1 MSGSKRPRRMAAI
14 KQNKDDSTDPY
25 IYTTAKITSTRAR
38 GQAQQQKI
46 EKQKRGPKP
55 GSTRGRQKQTPL
67 TTKLLPEANLIAALK
82 ADISSDETGGRRR
95 RAYTEMDDLLAD
107 DMKQKQNEQANSE

>member
-1 MSGSKRPRRMAAI
+1 MSQSSSCKIDMEEKLMSGSKRPRRMAAI

-25 IYTTAKITSTRAR
+25 IYTTAKITSRRAR

-55 GSTRGRQKQTPL
+55 GSTRGR
-67 TTKLLPEANLIAALK
+67 
-82 ADISSDETGGRRR
+82 
-95 RAYTEMDDLLAD
+95 
-107 DMKQKQNEQANSE
+107 